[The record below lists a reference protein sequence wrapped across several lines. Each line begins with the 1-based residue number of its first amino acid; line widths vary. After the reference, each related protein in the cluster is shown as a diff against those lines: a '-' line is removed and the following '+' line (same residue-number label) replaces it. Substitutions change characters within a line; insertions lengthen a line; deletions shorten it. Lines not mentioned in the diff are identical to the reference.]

1 MFAQLLVLEEQHGKK
16 SQVRFAAITKWSEE
30 AAVIPHRELK
40 VKGING
46 TLNKMVSTK
55 KNTTC
60 YDPGL
65 DEEVLIFAIFT
76 MLFCVLGILGNGL
89 VIRLL
94 GFGIKRNTFA
104 FYILN
109 LSIADFGLV
118 TAELTIEIHWL
129 FEHVYCDFPY
139 ELFQS
144 VFLFMYSAGQFLL
157 TIISIDRCVSV
168 LFPIWYRCHR
178 PTHWFTTVCAVIW
191 TLSFVICGIH
201 FTLTLTTGFGKAP
214 LMYQFIVNAVV
225 CLPLM
230 TISSLTLFIKVYL
243 ISKQKMRGQLLI
255 AILLTLLFFLILAFP
270 LNAFYFTIYLLHNIH
285 PNLVHYGYLCAC
297 INSSINPLIYFLV
310 GRQRKGSTRKTMKEI
325 LQKVFKEEDNC
336 STDMETS
343 ESKI

>member
-1 MFAQLLVLEEQHGKK
+1 MANISSTSLPVFD
-16 SQVRFAAITKWSEE
+16 AI
-30 AAVIPHRELK
+30 
-40 VKGING
+40 KGING